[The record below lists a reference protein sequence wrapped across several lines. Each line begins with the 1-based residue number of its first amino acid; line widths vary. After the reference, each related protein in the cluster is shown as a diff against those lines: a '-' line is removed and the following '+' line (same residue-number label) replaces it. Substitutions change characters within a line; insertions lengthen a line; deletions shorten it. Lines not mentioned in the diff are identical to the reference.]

1 MPAHPHPTEIRFNR
15 DERRLKMTFS
25 DDVDYAYRTEYLR
38 GYCPC
43 AHCQGHGSMPHAW
56 NPLRHEREIIVD
68 DITQV
73 GAYALCIA
81 WADGHNTGIYSF
93 ELLRRIIEEPEAI
106 WEDYPPEDIWV
117 DGPPDGIDS
126 G

>member
-1 MPAHPHPTEIRFNR
+1 
-15 DERRLKMTFS
+15 
-25 DDVDYAYRTEYLR
+25 
-38 GYCPC
+38 
-43 AHCQGHGSMPHAW
+43 MPHAW

-117 DGPPDGIDS
+117 DGPPDGVDS